1 MKTNSVSVTMRNVG
15 DTDVSSNR
23 ALPIIPFPGLVLIDP
38 NNKKVKVVQVS
49 CLMHNFVEDDQLTRD
64 PFGNAVSITVE
75 PIE

>member
-15 DTDVSSNR
+15 DTNVSSNR
-23 ALPIIPFPGLVLIDP
+23 ALPIIPFPGLVLVDQ
-38 NNKKVKVVQVS
+38 NDRKVKVVQVS
-49 CLMHNFVEDDQLTRD
+49 CLIHNLAEDDRLKRD